1 MEYLSHY
8 YVVTIYSLSE
18 SEGIVA
24 HNWGI
29 SSQSSWLK
37 KIYDSIPWFNKKIG
51 KYFSY
56 WPNEV
61 ENLTFSLALLP
72 KLLKERYDIFFPVSI
87 WGVLIGRLVRT
98 LVGTKIVYVNHG
110 GAENFILFQKPD
122 RFIALTPDVFDWAQQ
137 KHAEVD
143 SRWIPCGVDLK
154 RFNPHIKPASLSL
167 EKPVF
172 LCVAAATAYK
182 NIETTIQAVSGLKKG
197 SLLVIA
203 KGEREKEIEKLG
215 DSLLGRKRFLMISSF
230 IPDAQMP
237 SYYTAADVFTL
248 ASGSDEIFGA
258 VFLEALA
265 SGLPVVA
272 NNDERKKM
280 IIGKAGVL
288 CPINNIG
295 QYTTALNQA
304 ANFDF
309 GQLPYRQV
317 RKYSLDR
324 AMKQYHRLVEEMVVK
339 SSDKSTHQ

>member
-203 KGEREKEIEKLG
+203 KGEREKEIEKLAKADDQKG
-215 DSLLGRKRFLMISSF
+215 LTLVPISVYSKGRLIKVS
-230 IPDAQMP
+230 
-237 SYYTAADVFTL
+237 
-248 ASGSDEIFGA
+248 
-258 VFLEALA
+258 
-265 SGLPVVA
+265 VA
-272 NNDERKKM
+272 
-280 IIGKAGVL
+280 IGKGKKTYNKRETIKKREAKKNIERIILGMIGLDNWSVL
-288 CPINNIG
+288 SCAKWSN
-295 QYTTALNQA
+295 
-304 ANFDF
+304 
-309 GQLPYRQV
+309 
-317 RKYSLDR
+317 
-324 AMKQYHRLVEEMVVK
+324 LVN
-339 SSDKSTHQ
+339 S